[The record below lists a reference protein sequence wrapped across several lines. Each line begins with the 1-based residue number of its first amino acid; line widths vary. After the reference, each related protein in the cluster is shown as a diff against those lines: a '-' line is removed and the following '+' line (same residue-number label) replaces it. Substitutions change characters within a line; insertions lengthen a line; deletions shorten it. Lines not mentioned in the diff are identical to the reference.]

1 VIAKARKDQHDDNLI
16 FIDVGAGDNGTSCVR
31 ACVTSWMA
39 SWEGIGI
46 MQNHSNEIMREWLK
60 DSVQPELIAET
71 GSSAS

>member
-1 VIAKARKDQHDDNLI
+1 
-16 FIDVGAGDNGTSCVR
+16 VGAGDNGTSCVR

-46 MQNHSNEIMREWLK
+46 MQNHSNEIMAEWLK
-60 DSVQPELIAET
+60 GCVQAELIGEA

>member
-1 VIAKARKDQHDDNLI
+1 LAAVIAKARKDQHDDNLI

-46 MQNHSNEIMREWLK
+46 M
-60 DSVQPELIAET
+60 
-71 GSSAS
+71 